1 MSPDNNA
8 MQKLCR
14 RTGFTS
20 FEIDPENGML
30 KVQIDL

>member
-1 MSPDNNA
+1 